1 MILTTTNS
9 VDNYKISEYKGIVT
23 GTSVDAKTKFSF
35 KHEKN
40 LKITTD
46 VVSKVQEEAFQQLKE
61 NAEELGANA
70 VVGISIDF
78 ESPEGAYF
86 YANVVGTAV
95 SIVKK

>member
-9 VDNYKISEYKGIVT
+9 IDNYRISDYKGIVT
-23 GTSVDAKTKFSF
+23 GTSVDAKTTFSF

-40 LKITTD
+40 LKMTTD
-46 VVSKVQEEAFQQLKE
+46 VISKVQESAFLKLKE
-61 NAEELGANA
+61 NAEALGANA
-70 VVGISIDF
+70 VVGITIDF

-95 SIVKK
+95 SIIKK